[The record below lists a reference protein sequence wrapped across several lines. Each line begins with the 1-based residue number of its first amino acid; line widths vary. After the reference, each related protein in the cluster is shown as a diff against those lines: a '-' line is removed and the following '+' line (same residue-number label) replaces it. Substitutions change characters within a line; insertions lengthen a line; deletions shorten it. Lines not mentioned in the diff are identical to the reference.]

1 MLHALNLGTTSVFG
15 SAMVNSARFAVNK
28 STVDNNQNPFFCP
41 TDVGVRNYHCYA
53 PGYMVLAVTGAFD
66 LYPGNQTEALF
77 FNDSY
82 NVSDDLTLVRGN
94 HQFGFGGNVRV
105 PGRGTTSP
113 RRAPTARGASPGR
126 IRGWV
131 WPTSWPVG
139 SPQSSRVIS
148 TG

>member
-1 MLHALNLGTTSVFG
+1 MLHAVNLGTTSVFG
-15 SAMVNSARFAVNK
+15 SAMVNSVRFALNK

-94 HQFGFGGNVRV
+94 HQFGFGGNVRYWAGNYQSSSRANGTWRITGSNHRAGAGRL
-105 PGRGTTSP
+105 PGRP
-113 RRAPTARGASPGR
+113 D
-126 IRGWV
+126 
-131 WPTSWPVG
+131 
-139 SPQSSRVIS
+139 
-148 TG
+148 